1 MKKKST
7 KLQLLLM
14 LVGMFA
20 FTALKA
26 QTVSGTGNLYCLGST
41 VKIGAAHDAA
51 AASYIWK
58 RYDGQGTTG
67 TATTITGQ
75 NTEDLTDV
83 PTLPGYYTYVSS
95 SVNSN
100 GCESAPSDPIT
111 IYILPG
117 ITASITSTYGSNS
130 ICATVLPAAGTL
142 TAVPGKAQTVT
153 ETFAN
158 TDYTYQWYKGGTL
171 IPGATSITYSLT
183 AADIAAA
190 AANVAYTVKINYA
203 AHACTEVE
211 SSPVNF
217 DVIALPNKPVISV
230 TP

>member
-1 MKKKST
+1 
-7 KLQLLLM
+7 M

-41 VKIGAAHDAA
+41 VKIGAVHDAA

-58 RYDGQGTTG
+58 RYDGQSTTG
-67 TATTITGQ
+67 TATTIAGQ
-75 NTEDLTDV
+75 NTENLTDV

-117 ITASITSTYGSNS
+117 ITASITNSYTSND
-130 ICATVLPAAGTL
+130 ICTTVLPATGTL
-142 TAVPGKAQTVT
+142 TAVPGTAQTVS
-153 ETFAN
+153 ETFDPA
-158 TDYTYQWYKGGTL
+158 TAYTYQWFKNGTQV
-171 IPGATSITYSLT
+171 GTGITYTLT
-183 AADIAAA
+183 TADIATAT
-190 AANVAYTVKINYA
+190 VTGTPDKYTVKINYA
-203 AHACTEVE
+203 THACTEVE
-211 SSPVNF
+211 SAPANF
-217 DVIALPNKPVISV
+217 NIIALPNKPVISV